1 MTSQT
6 KSARIVLISAL
17 ARRFENAFR
26 ITHHAL
32 EGRSRVEPIVL
43 YRHAFMHALYHV
55 AGENT
60 PRIGVLLD
68 GRHHTAVLHGLKR
81 IRNLRKR
88 RRSTLTETEL
98 EVLDVLADLEV
109 NPPQV

>member
-1 MTSQT
+1 V
-6 KSARIVLISAL
+6 IILIA
-17 ARRFENAFR
+17 
-26 ITHHAL
+26 
-32 EGRSRVEPIVL
+32 VDEPDL
-43 YRHAFMHALYHV
+43 
-55 AGENT
+55 
-60 PRIGVLLD
+60 IGVLLD